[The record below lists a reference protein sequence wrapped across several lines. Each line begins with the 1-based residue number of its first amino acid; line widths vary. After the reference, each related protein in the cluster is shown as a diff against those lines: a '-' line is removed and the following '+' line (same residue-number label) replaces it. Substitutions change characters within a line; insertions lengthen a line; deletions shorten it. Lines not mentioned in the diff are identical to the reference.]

1 MQSPN
6 IVFGSALSIIAIGY
20 LLKSTGILRE
30 YDAKYISKFLMYTTF
45 PALVLRTMSQV
56 ELREELIWLPIIAF
70 SFGIFSSII
79 GLLFFKNEKDIK
91 NKGILV
97 MGTSGHNLGL
107 FAFPMIEGIWGLKGL
122 AYAALFDIG
131 NSFINLAYNFIVGT
145 SISGAKN
152 DEKMALTII
161 KKLASLAPFQAMILG
176 LFINLNH
183 LTIPT
188 FASGILDV
196 VASGNKPIVLLL
208 MGIYFSVR
216 LSKDLWIKVVKVLS
230 IRYFLG
236 LGLGLLIYY
245 LSDFDLYFKNLCMI
259 FLILPAGLTIIT
271 YSDILKFNTKIA
283 GAIVNFSM
291 VISFAFMWFLV
302 YSFKMV

>member
-1 MQSPN
+1 
-6 IVFGSALSIIAIGY
+6 
-20 LLKSTGILRE
+20 
-30 YDAKYISKFLMYTTF
+30 
-45 PALVLRTMSQV
+45 
-56 ELREELIWLPIIAF
+56 
-70 SFGIFSSII
+70 
-79 GLLFFKNEKDIK
+79 
-91 NKGILV
+91 
-97 MGTSGHNLGL
+97 
-107 FAFPMIEGIWGLKGL
+107 
-122 AYAALFDIG
+122 
-131 NSFINLAYNFIVGT
+131 
-145 SISGAKN
+145 
-152 DEKMALTII
+152 
-161 KKLASLAPFQAMILG
+161 MILG